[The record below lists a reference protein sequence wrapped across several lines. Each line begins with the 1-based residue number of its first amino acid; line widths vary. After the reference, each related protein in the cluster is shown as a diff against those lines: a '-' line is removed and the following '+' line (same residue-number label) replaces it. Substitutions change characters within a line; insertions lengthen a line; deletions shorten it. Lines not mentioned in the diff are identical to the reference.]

1 MHDTG
6 RKDETP
12 PQYRFRMHV
21 TDRRFAL
28 FALNATAEL
37 GSALAAAL
45 KHPLAPHEEREFED
59 GEHKTRP
66 LEAVNPASSRVSAA
80 KRFDTAKTHCGS
92 RALQR
97 RGRQPG
103 RPPRRI

>member
-1 MHDTG
+1 MHVHASVWLVPGPIMHDTG
-6 RKDETP
+6 GKDETP
-12 PQYRFRMHV
+12 PQYRFLMHV

-45 KHPLAPHEEREFED
+45 EHPLAPHEEREFED

-66 LEAVNPASSRVSAA
+66 LEAVRGADVFFAA
-80 KRFDTAKTHCGS
+80 K
-92 RALQR
+92 
-97 RGRQPG
+97 
-103 RPPRRI
+103 PPRRTGAERQ